1 MVSSTSEARISL
13 DGGTGLLSLDIFFD
27 HWLVLSSHLYN
38 YLREIKLINFTDY
51 VILMPGCGGNNVPPG
66 YTANL

>member
-27 HWLVLSSHLYN
+27 RGLVLYN
-38 YLREIKLINFTDY
+38 YLQEIKLINFTDY